1 MLVKHSAIAVA
12 PILIEEEKD
21 SEDTED
27 YDQGAGD
34 NVAGPSPPKQQKM
47 EEYQLSYTIEEKK
60 PAQNSYAYDFQEQV
74 VSQCL
79 TNAFAQKSSLN
90 GDNLIPSIGCTM
102 DGMIIF
108 LYDPYQD
115 ILLRM
120 FYKLKLYLKESNNRM
135 FYLESIIELW
145 IILNLYIFKPVMQK
159 NLEDKV
165 KCGFKSILK
174 NTGVLQAYENLRVV
188 NGGSRGKRNALR
200 TAEDFLT
207 ERTVDW
213 DGLYDE

>member
-1 MLVKHSAIAVA
+1 M
-12 PILIEEEKD
+12 
-21 SEDTED
+21 
-27 YDQGAGD
+27 
-34 NVAGPSPPKQQKM
+34 
-47 EEYQLSYTIEEKK
+47 
-60 PAQNSYAYDFQEQV
+60 
-74 VSQCL
+74 
-79 TNAFAQKSSLN
+79 
-90 GDNLIPSIGCTM
+90 
-102 DGMIIF
+102 
-108 LYDPYQD
+108 
-115 ILLRM
+115 
-120 FYKLKLYLKESNNRM
+120 
-135 FYLESIIELW
+135 ESIIELW

-188 NGGSRGKRNALR
+188 KGGSRGKGNALR